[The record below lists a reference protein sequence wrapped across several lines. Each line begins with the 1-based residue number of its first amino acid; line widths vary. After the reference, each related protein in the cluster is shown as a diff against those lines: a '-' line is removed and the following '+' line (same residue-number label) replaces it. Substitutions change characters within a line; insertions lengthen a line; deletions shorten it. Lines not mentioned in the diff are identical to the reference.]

1 MIKQSNIIKQ
11 SKEKVF
17 RIIGNMKIAAKIR
30 LCMFGIDIML
40 TVFICIFARGYFNK
54 LYYEEV
60 GMQMQDT
67 MNVISMSLTSMYD
80 TLLTNVI
87 SFAATPAIQGV
98 VVSGRSGNSYK
109 NQDGVQ
115 SQLMSLLSSNS
126 MIESV
131 FLINRDGTLHTMY
144 SYGVRPESNLTHF
157 LDTYGEI
164 DEITWL
170 PNCQSPFLQ
179 QQDVIP
185 IVIPLSTLSPGDNVV
200 VAGDDME
207 ADTRLVILLNL
218 QKFQSRMSLS
228 SSNYFERSYFV
239 VNSRGENISLKHPQS
254 MNSVL
259 QNQDFLAGV
268 AINHKDTQIRRI
280 ADLQDNI
287 VYSQRLPFA
296 DLQLISVLS
305 KESLNAKIAVMNQFI
320 VLMGCAGFIFSAGF
334 SIVLS
339 KFITLPLGHL
349 MENIRKI
356 QEKQYDEPYQTRY
369 HDEIGQLNQAV
380 NAMYETIQK
389 QIQQIK
395 EEEHEKYQLEIQL
408 LAEQI
413 NPHLLYNTLE
423 GINLEVLNNHT
434 LVASSMI
441 NNLGTFMRIGLNY
454 GDELIMVR
462 NEIAHVEAYINIMNH
477 RSSQCIAFQSVVEDD
492 LEEYR
497 LLKMILQPLVENSIK
512 HGFKHGMW
520 DESACIPA
528 IQVRFFRSD
537 RQICIEVTDNG
548 CGIDEEKA
556 RKAVYHDEV
565 KTGHHIGLHNIYAR
579 LKIYYGEVGIDF
591 ETIPYFRNSVRITI
605 PDKCEKT
612 SKPAKNTG

>member
-1 MIKQSNIIKQ
+1 MIKRWKDR
-11 SKEKVF
+11 VF

-40 TVFICIFARGYFNK
+40 TIFICIFTRGYFNK

-60 GMQMQDT
+60 EMQMQDT

-87 SFAATPAIQGV
+87 SFASTPAIQGV
-98 VVSGRSGNSYK
+98 VVSGRSGTSYTS
-109 NQDGVQ
+109 QEGVQ
-115 SQLMSLLSSNS
+115 TQLISLLSSNS

-131 FLINRDGTLHTMY
+131 FLVNRDGTLHTVY
-144 SYGVRPESNLTHF
+144 SYGVRPENNLAHF
-157 LDTYGEI
+157 LDSYGEI

-200 VAGDDME
+200 IASQDME
-207 ADTRLVILLNL
+207 VDTRLVILLNL
-218 QKFQSRMSLS
+218 QKFQNRMSLS
-228 SSNYFERSYFV
+228 SSNYYERSYFV
-239 VNSRGENISLKHPQS
+239 VNAKGENISLKNPQS
-254 MNSVL
+254 MDSVL
-259 QNQDFLAGV
+259 QNRDFIRGV
-268 AINHKDTQIRRI
+268 TEGRKDTQIRRI
-280 ADLQDNI
+280 ADLQENT
-287 VYSQRLPFA
+287 VYSQRLPFS
-296 DLQLISVLS
+296 DLQLVSVLS
-305 KESLNAKIAVMNQFI
+305 KDSLKAKIAVMNQFI
-320 VLMGCAGFIFSAGF
+320 VLMGCAGFIFSAAF
-334 SIVLS
+334 SIILS

-356 QEKQYDEPYQTRY
+356 QEKQYDAPYQTRY

-380 NAMYETIQK
+380 NSMYETIQT
-389 QIQQIK
+389 QIRQIK
-395 EEEHEKYQLEIQL
+395 EDEHEKYQLEIQL

-462 NEIAHVEAYINIMNH
+462 NEIAHVEAYVNIMNH
-477 RSSQCIAFQSVVEDD
+477 RSSQRITFQSVVEDD
-492 LEEYR
+492 LGGYR

-512 HGFKHGMW
+512 HGFKNGLW
-520 DESACIPA
+520 DEASCIPS
-528 IQVRFFRSD
+528 IEVRFYRKD
-537 RQICIEVTDNG
+537 RKICIEVTDNG
-548 CGIDEEKA
+548 CGIDVEKA
-556 RKAVYHDEV
+556 RRAVYHDEV
-565 KTGHHIGLHNIYAR
+565 KKGHHIGLHNVYAR
-579 LKIYYGEVGIDF
+579 LKIYYGEVDVDF
-591 ETIPYFRNSVRITI
+591 ETIPYFRNSVTITI
-605 PDKCEKT
+605 PGYD
-612 SKPAKNTG
+612 